1 MFTGCE
7 LDMGQS
13 LVQLD
18 MSIEIIWVKTFFPPE
33 DLDAGI
39 FDRLDE
45 LDSVWL
51 SVSHILEVRGK
62 RE

>member
-18 MSIEIIWVKTFFPPE
+18 MSIEIIWVKTFLPPE
-33 DLDAGI
+33 DLDAGV
-39 FDRLDE
+39 FDRFDE